1 MTGQSE
7 QDQTNRAREME
18 QRVRTQL
25 DRIHHKLLVL
35 SNKGGVGKSSVA
47 ASLALW
53 LSRKAKTGLL
63 DADITGPSLAKM
75 LGVEQQRLAATEQGL
90 QPLAVTDD
98 LSLISM
104 ASLLES
110 AARPVIWRGPIKGL
124 VIRQF
129 LGEANWGDLEYLII
143 DAPPGTGD
151 EPLTI
156 CQTIPEL
163 DGAIVVTTPQEIAL
177 LDVRKCVNFLRA
189 LGTRV
194 LGIVENMSGLECP
207 HCHEQIDLFG
217 TGGGERAAREMGVPF
232 LGRIPFDPEF
242 VTATDEGRDYLRHH
256 PKTETGKGIR
266 LVAEA
271 IETALQ
277 DRERTGP

>member
-1 MTGQSE
+1 MTGPSKPDHAQ
-7 QDQTNRAREME
+7 QVRELDE
-18 QRVRTQL
+18 KIRTRL
-25 DRIHHKLLVL
+25 NNIHHKLLVL

-47 ASLALW
+47 ANLALF

-75 LGVEQQRLAATEQGL
+75 LGVEQQRPLAMKTGL
-90 QPLAVTDD
+90 RPLAVTSN

-104 ASLLES
+104 ASLLDN
-110 AARPVIWRGPIKGL
+110 AARPVIWRGPIKAM

-129 LGEANWGDLEYLII
+129 LGEVNWGPLEYLVI

-163 DGAIVVTTPQEIAL
+163 DGAIVVTTPQEISL

-189 LGTRV
+189 LGTTV
-194 LGIVENMSGLECP
+194 IGIIENMSGLECP
-207 HCHEQIDLFG
+207 HCHRQIDLFG
-217 TGGGERAAREMGVPF
+217 VGGGEQAAREMGVPF
-232 LGRIPFDPEF
+232 LGRIPFDPAL
-242 VTATDEGRDYLRHH
+242 VLAADQGLDYLRQH
-256 PKTETGKGIR
+256 PNTDTGKGIR

-271 IETALQ
+271 IEGAFQ
-277 DRERTGP
+277 SRERTVP